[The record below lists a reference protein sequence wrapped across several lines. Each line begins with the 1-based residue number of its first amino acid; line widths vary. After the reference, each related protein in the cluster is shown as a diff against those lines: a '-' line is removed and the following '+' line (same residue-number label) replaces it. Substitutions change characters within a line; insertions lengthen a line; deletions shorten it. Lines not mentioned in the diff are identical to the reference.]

1 MNITTT
7 STNRNL
13 SNTTI
18 SIRSTIHLRYFYYYY
33 YCDYYYYCYYYDY
46 DDDDDDDDDYY
57 YYFYYY
63 YYHRGFRASA
73 FCAGSAPYAR
83 LRFPRVPR
91 VLFCAGSARVVA
103 LKFPK
108 EIKFYNEYYY
118 YFY

>member
-33 YCDYYYYCYYYDY
+33 YCDYYYYCCYYDY
-46 DDDDDDDDDYY
+46 DDDDDDDDYDDY
-57 YYFYYY
+57 FYY